1 MLLLAHLLAQNQRW
15 RSRPI
20 RLLRMIENEAG
31 RDEVLNHLTGL
42 IDNARIVATPHVVVS
57 ENAVA
62 AIQATSRSAAI
73 VFMGMAIPE
82 EGEGEE
88 FHQRMTDLAGELARV
103 VFVKSEGG
111 MSIHS

>member
-1 MLLLAHLLAQNQRW
+1 
-15 RSRPI
+15 
-20 RLLRMIENEAG
+20 
-31 RDEVLNHLTGL
+31 
-42 IDNARIVATPHVVVS
+42 
-57 ENAVA
+57 A
-62 AIQATSRSAAI
+62 AIATSSRWAAI
-73 VFMGMAIPE
+73 AFMGVAFPE